1 MKILVYTFVAFLL
14 ILATKEIKT
23 ELQTKPSLEDM
34 ADSLIKHPELI
45 DNIKWYAR
53 EDLNGNVSIRPY
65 VDSIPTAG
73 DGSYTNLL
81 NIDTIPVQNNPAIA
95 FKMHHVATHDLD
107 TTKLFTN
114 HSKIK

>member
-14 ILATKEIKT
+14 ILAIKEVKT
-23 ELQTKPSLEDM
+23 ELQTKPSLEVM

-53 EDLNGNVSIRPY
+53 EDRNGNVSLVPY

-73 DGSYTNLL
+73 SGSYTDILS
-81 NIDTIPVQNNPAIA
+81 IDTIPIKNNLAIC
-95 FKMHHVATHDLD
+95 FKIRHSAPHDLD